1 MNKTLHVYVDE
12 LGDVGPFDERSPI
25 YLVGIVFLDGETD
38 REKGLYAF
46 RKAERAFGK
55 GTFVHVGNLI
65 RGEWPYEETL
75 RERRQALFW
84 SFFSYAA
91 GIEFRFLTV
100 KAEKKGIK
108 NDEQLRKVLKD
119 KLFDAVDANTAFF
132 SDYDLLVVHYDGGQK
147 LCTKML
153 HEVFLSRF
161 ERVMFENT
169 RQFDDL
175 FMQVADLICVLGNLH
190 HKITYGCLSHSE
202 EDFLG
207 KRRMIK
213 KEVLGRF
220 KHKKLEFRS

>member
-75 RERRQALFW
+75 RERRQPLFW

-119 KLFDAVDANTAFF
+119 KLFDAVDANTAFSQIMIF
-132 SDYDLLVVHYDGGQK
+132 SLCIMMAVRSFVLKCCMRFFSPDLRG
-147 LCTKML
+147 
-153 HEVFLSRF
+153 
-161 ERVMFENT
+161 
-169 RQFDDL
+169 
-175 FMQVADLICVLGNLH
+175 
-190 HKITYGCLSHSE
+190 
-202 EDFLG
+202 
-207 KRRMIK
+207 
-213 KEVLGRF
+213 
-220 KHKKLEFRS
+220 